1 MLLAAGCHKAPF
13 KHRRQ
18 LLCAAQRGA
27 RRAARRLYWG
37 TFVPLRLMLA
47 RAHRLHWGTFVPLRL
62 MLARARRLYWGTFV
76 PLRLMLYPGLLVKF
90 WLVLDGF
97 PLYERLLV
105 VACQFLL
112 CCFNVGAAPPAARC
126 RRGRPLP
133 PQRPSCMPQR
143 AAPACARCRAAL
155 PASLRSTLT
164 ALFAEPHTLARPVK
178 ARAFSKCFRNT
189 AHCSVVARAVR
200 PCLRFGWCV

>member
-37 TFVPLRLMLA
+37 TFVPLQLMLA
-47 RAHRLHWGTFVPLRL
+47 RARRLHWGTFVPPRL

-112 CCFNVGAAPPAARC
+112 CCFNVGTAPPAARSP
-126 RRGRPLP
+126 GAPAAA
-133 PQRPSCMPQR
+133 
-143 AAPACARCRAAL
+143 AAPELHAAACSAGVRALSARLCL
-155 PASLRSTLT
+155 
-164 ALFAEPHTLARPVK
+164 
-178 ARAFSKCFRNT
+178 
-189 AHCSVVARAVR
+189 R
-200 PCLRFGWCV
+200 PCAARLQLCPLSTGGSLTQLHALSARVHSANVSGTQHTVLS